1 MYCIKY
7 DLFLGAILAIHFK
20 LSGFNPFSRLGQ
32 ELPLVA
38 LPQQE
43 KSGFHS

>member
-1 MYCIKY
+1 MGCIKH
-7 DLFLGAILAIHFK
+7 DLFLGATLAIRFK

-43 KSGFHS
+43 KSDFHL